1 MGESQGEREPHLV
14 ERERAQSMSMERKEL
29 TTVKKGGIQGG
40 EGGQA
45 KRAFL
50 EVEGSMSG

>member
-1 MGESQGEREPHLV
+1 
-14 ERERAQSMSMERKEL
+14 MSMERKEL